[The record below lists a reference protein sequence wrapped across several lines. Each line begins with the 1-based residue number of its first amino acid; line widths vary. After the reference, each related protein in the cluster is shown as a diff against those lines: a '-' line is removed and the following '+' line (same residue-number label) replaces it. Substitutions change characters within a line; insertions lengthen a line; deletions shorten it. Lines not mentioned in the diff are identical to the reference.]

1 MIKPIDDG
9 LPFLMWLE
17 SVRAQL
23 PSSAY
28 DPNVSA
34 IHAAY
39 SAGGLEMATRLCEQV
54 INKEHAIK
62 GDVSPSVVRGWN
74 HFLIYLWELGL
85 RNPRTKEETKKVIQS
100 REDYNDRP

>member
-1 MIKPIDDG
+1 MIKPIGDG

-28 DPNVSA
+28 DPNVA
-34 IHAAY
+34 GIHAAY

-54 INKEHAIK
+54 INQEHALK
-62 GDVSPSVVRGWN
+62 GNVSPAVTQGWN

-85 RNPRTKEETKKVIQS
+85 RNPRTKEETKKVIIS
-100 REDYNDRP
+100 RKGYNDRP